1 MKIARKLQMWRHR
14 RRFEAELAEEVRFH
28 REMSGAAAFGS
39 EALILEQ
46 ARAVWGLAWLE
57 SWKQD
62 IRYALRGLRR
72 SPGFAAAV
80 VGAIGLAIGLNTTM
94 FTVFN
99 AYVLRTFAV
108 RDPYSL
114 YGFTWF
120 GKNGQGHSFREEEY
134 ASLGRFQ
141 GPFLD
146 TLATENL
153 QGQVDG
159 RTLFGQ
165 LVSPNYFA
173 MLGVGTAQGRPLV
186 PEDSGAVMVLSH
198 QAWRNQFGGD
208 PSLVGRKVYLRGR
221 PFEVVGIANPG
232 FVGLESFPGGFWIP
246 LRQYA
251 AVADG
256 PAPGLKLIGRLR
268 AGTSLEAAK
277 AALLAWSRGWA
288 PEAVGVAMIS
298 HATTIPLTRDVVL
311 TFIPLFTA
319 FGLVLLIACANVSN
333 LMLAR
338 ALARQREVAIRVS
351 LGAGR
356 WRLVRQLLTESAVLG
371 APAAAAGFAISQITI
386 EAARRLLFATV
397 PAAYGRIL
405 ALADLGTDWRVFGF
419 VLAASL
425 SAALL
430 FGLASAIQTTRS
442 RLVEANRGDFSS
454 DYRPARLR
462 NVLVVVQ
469 VAVCVLLLIAT
480 GIVLRSERNVM
491 ARDTGLDTHGVWDLK
506 MMERYQPQAA
516 ARLVREPGVEAV
528 AAAWH
533 APLYGSTRQLEVGT
547 TGRREN
553 LRLGYNFVSPDYF
566 AALRIAV
573 IRGRVFSATESDSEM
588 PVAVVS
594 ESAARRLWPGREALG
609 ESIEIPPTT
618 SQDPYIRRIPGYSHA
633 RVIGVVRDVISG
645 MVAVGGPEACLY
657 FPTNF
662 RAPHNDS
669 VLVRFGRDSGT
680 ARRRL
685 EAALDQVAPSLSD
698 MINPMDE
705 VLAVQIYPFRI
716 TFWLAGFLGGVGLLL
731 SVSGIYGVMSYL
743 VSQRTKEIGIRVAMG
758 ASARDVVRMVVRQS
772 ARLAVFGA
780 VAGVALAL
788 AIAPVF
794 AHELDAVRPYDWM
807 PYAGTAAAVVV
818 AALAASFRPARR
830 AASIDP
836 IQTLR
841 CD

>member
-1 MKIARKLQMWRHR
+1 MKIAKKLQMWRHR

-46 ARAVWGLAWLE
+46 ARGVWGLAWLE

-62 IRYALRGLRR
+62 IRYAVRGLRR
-72 SPGFAAAV
+72 SPGFAVAV

-114 YGFTWF
+114 YGFTWY
-120 GKNGQGHSFREEEY
+120 GKNGQGHVFREEEY
-134 ASLGRFQ
+134 AGLRRFE
-141 GPFLD
+141 GPFAD
-146 TLATENL
+146 TLATVNL

-159 RTLFGQ
+159 RMLFGQ

-186 PEDSGAVMVLSH
+186 LEDSGAVMVLSH
-198 QAWRNQFGGD
+198 QAWQNQFGGD

-246 LRQYA
+246 LSQYA
-251 AVADG
+251 AVVDG
-256 PAPGLKLIGRLR
+256 PSLGLKLIGRLR
-268 AGTSLEAAK
+268 AGFTVEAAK
-277 AALLAWSRGWA
+277 APLLAWSRGLA
-288 PEAVGVAMIS
+288 PDAVGVVMIS
-298 HATTIPLTRDVVL
+298 HATTVPLTRDAVI

-356 WRLVRQLLTESAVLG
+356 WRLVRQLLTESAVLA
-371 APAAAAGFAISQITI
+371 APAAAAGFAVSQITI

-397 PAAYGRIL
+397 PPTYSRIL
-405 ALADLGTDWRVFGF
+405 VLADLGTDWRVFGF

-430 FGLASAIQTTRS
+430 FGLAPAIQTTRS

-462 NVLVVVQ
+462 NLLVVVQ
-469 VAVCVLLLIAT
+469 VAVCALLLIAT

-491 ARDTGLDTHGVWDLK
+491 ARKTGLDTGGVWDLK
-506 MMERYQPQAA
+506 MMERYQPLAA
-516 ARLVREPGVEAV
+516 ARLEREPGVEAV

-533 APLYGSTRQLEVGT
+533 APLYGSMRQMEVGT
-547 TGRREN
+547 AERRETV
-553 LRLGYNFVSPDYF
+553 RLGYNFVSPGYF
-566 AALRIAV
+566 AALRIPIV
-573 IRGRVFSATESDSEM
+573 RGRLFSATESDSEM
-588 PVAVVS
+588 PVAVIS

-609 ESIEIPPTT
+609 ESIAIPPAT
-618 SQDPYIRRIPGYSHA
+618 SQDPYIRRIPGYSQA
-633 RVIGVVRDVISG
+633 RVIGVVRDAISG
-645 MVAVGGPEACLY
+645 MVAVGGPEASLY

-669 VLVRFGRDSGT
+669 ILVRFGRDSGT

-772 ARLAVFGA
+772 ARLAAIGA
-780 VAGVALAL
+780 AVGVAMAL

-807 PYAGTAAAVVV
+807 PYAATAAVVVV
-818 AALAASFRPARR
+818 AALAASFRPASR